1 MSADE
6 KKYILV
12 SERKHV
18 TNKNFFPL
26 KLKKK
31 RNLQVRSELKV
42 SKKMRVNRFNDK

>member
-18 TNKNFFPL
+18 TNKKFFSL
-26 KLKKK
+26 KIKKK
-31 RNLQVRSELKV
+31 RNLQVRSERKGV
-42 SKKMRVNRFNDK
+42 KENES

>member
-18 TNKNFFPL
+18 TNKKIFSL
-26 KLKKK
+26 KIKKK
-31 RNLQVRSELKV
+31 RNLQVRSERKGV
-42 SKKMRVNRFNDK
+42 KENES